1 MRCYLC
7 VLYITQVTRYE
18 MLSMCIIYNAGD
30 LVWDVIYV
38 YYNAGDSVWD
48 VIYVYYS
55 VESVYKNCERLN
67 EACYTKLRR
76 LIANHYTI
84 MYTEPDWKYLPP
96 PPLPAEDRRR

>member
-1 MRCYLC
+1 MV
-7 VLYITQVTRYE
+7 VLKTKVANIVKW
-18 MLSMCIIYNAGD
+18 CD
-30 LVWDVIYV
+30 HC
-38 YYNAGDSVWD
+38 
-48 VIYVYYS
+48 S

-67 EACYTKLRR
+67 EACYTKLCR

>member
-1 MRCYLC
+1 MT
-7 VLYITQVTRYE
+7 I
-18 MLSMCIIYNAGD
+18 
-30 LVWDVIYV
+30 
-38 YYNAGDSVWD
+38 
-48 VIYVYYS
+48 S

>member
-1 MRCYLC
+1 MP
-7 VLYITQVTRYE
+7 TT
-18 MLSMCIIYNAGD
+18 
-30 LVWDVIYV
+30 
-38 YYNAGDSVWD
+38 
-48 VIYVYYS
+48 S

-96 PPLPAEDRRR
+96 PSPLKTDVDRSITCN

>member
-1 MRCYLC
+1 MWY
-7 VLYITQVTRYE
+7 THMT
-18 MLSMCIIYNAGD
+18 
-30 LVWDVIYV
+30 
-38 YYNAGDSVWD
+38 
-48 VIYVYYS
+48 S

-96 PPLPAEDRRR
+96 PPSPLKTDADRSITCN